1 MNTITVH
8 LKPETLVVNKC
19 PLTVRLVETLDGE
32 EVEESRERIV
42 DLGPM
47 DVGIL
52 VNRQVGGSSVMSFK
66 VFVHLFTVLQHK
78 VLCKVCV

>member
-1 MNTITVH
+1 
-8 LKPETLVVNKC
+8 
-19 PLTVRLVETLDGE
+19 LVETLDGE

-42 DLGPM
+42 DLGSM

-66 VFVHLFTVLQHK
+66 IFV
-78 VLCKVCV
+78 

>member
-1 MNTITVH
+1 M
-8 LKPETLVVNKC
+8 VNKC

-42 DLGPM
+42 DLGSM

-66 VFVHLFTVLQHK
+66 IFVYLFTVLQCK

>member
-19 PLTVRLVETLDGE
+19 PFTVRLVETLDGE
-32 EVEESRERIV
+32 EVEENSKRIV
-42 DLGPM
+42 DLGSM

-66 VFVHLFTVLQHK
+66 VFVHLFTVLQRK

>member
-1 MNTITVH
+1 
-8 LKPETLVVNKC
+8 VVNKC
-19 PLTVRLVETLDGE
+19 PLTICLVETLDGE

-52 VNRQVGGSSVMSFK
+52 VNSQVGGSSVMSFK
-66 VFVHLFTVLQHK
+66 IFVYLFTVLQRK
-78 VLCKVCV
+78 VVCKVCV